1 MRIQMRKSVKDTNV
15 DIGKLIEL
23 IGPINNQ
30 IRELDG
36 YKKLSLIWDVGDILV
51 KEGVTKI
58 HPVAWA
64 IQKGSYITRDLLSY
78 CYRIR
83 NKWPVKQEMENL
95 FKNIRSYTA
104 FREALPLIENEK
116 FKLKDDEVKEIIKW
130 LAEGDAM
137 EAKNKI
143 VVMKKHLIARSNDRR
158 QRLQEYSKEMQIFKN
173 LYDYIVRIIINED
186 DEKLEEIKKDLGS
199 DNLLKLSQMC
209 MALTNENYKGPMA
222 IELIALPEPFRDF
235 TTKIL
240 PLSLSNKESKARFRR
255 IMDNE
260 KIIEMADILS
270 SIRSGE
276 SISAIKKRLGLKI

>member
-1 MRIQMRKSVKDTNV
+1 MHKPVKDANIN
-15 DIGKLIEL
+15 IGKLIET

-36 YKKLSLIWDVGDILV
+36 YEKLSLMWNVGDILI

-83 NKWPVKQEMENL
+83 KKWPVKKEMENL
-95 FKNIRSYTA
+95 FKNIKSYTV

-116 FKLKDDEVKEIIKW
+116 FKLKDDEVNEIIKW
-130 LAEGDAM
+130 LSEGRVK
-137 EAKNKI
+137 EIKNKI
-143 VVMKKHLIARSNDRR
+143 VAMKKLLIARPNDRR
-158 QRLQEYSKEMQIFKN
+158 QRLQEYSKETQIFKA
-173 LYDYIVRIIINED
+173 LYGYLVKIIVSED
-186 DEKLEEIKKDLGS
+186 NEKLEEIKRSIGD

-209 MALTNENYKGPMA
+209 MAIVNEDYKGPRT
-222 IELIALPEPFRDF
+222 IELSALPDNFRDLAVE
-235 TTKIL
+235 IL
-240 PLSLSNKESKARFRR
+240 PISLGSKEVKARFRR

-260 KIIEMADILS
+260 KIIEMTDILS

-276 SISAIKKRLGLKI
+276 SISAIKKRLKFKI